1 MLSIFVAEKLKHQY
15 KLTDCYN
22 IDQNLPWRAY
32 YIYTCKA
39 YINSS
44 ITKHQII
51 FIPIVK
57 YKSKLVSGIMVYAC
71 YALSF
76 TFINKQTILG
86 LSKSRYTL
94 SSKPTTHK

>member
-1 MLSIFVAEKLKHQY
+1 MLSIFVAEKFKYQY
-15 KLTDCYN
+15 KLTDYYN
-22 IDQNLPWRAY
+22 IDQNLPQRAY

-44 ITKHQII
+44 TTQNQII
-51 FIPIVK
+51 FVPIVE
-57 YKSKLVSGIMVYAC
+57 YKSKLVSRIMVYAC

-94 SSKPTTHK
+94 SSELTTHK

>member
-1 MLSIFVAEKLKHQY
+1 MYTYTTTITEQSGTTLQFSRNGLCN
-15 KLTDCYN
+15 TT
-22 IDQNLPWRAY
+22 PY

-44 ITKHQII
+44 ITKNQII